1 MNHASILNF
10 PISIA
15 RSFSLKLK
23 FNLKLFWITS
33 FILIITLLG
42 LYIFQVNYLTYE
54 TYQLQ
59 NSQKKINELS
69 FENEILGIK
78 LAKLNSLVNI
88 ETLIEEFNFEKA
100 DKIHYIQ
107 ISESQIVK
115 E

>member
-1 MNHASILNF
+1 MNNILTLHP
-10 PISIA
+10 PISLI
-15 RSFSLKLK
+15 FKLK
-23 FNLKLFWITS
+23 FSLKLFWIIS

-42 LYIFQVNYLTYE
+42 LYISQVNHLTYE

-59 NSQKKINELS
+59 NSQKKIDELS
-69 FENEILGIK
+69 FENEILEIK

-88 ETLIEEFNFEKA
+88 ENLIEKFNFEKA